1 MFTGLVVLIL
11 GGFVGVER
19 MLQYQGVSLGVIDA
33 LSPLF
38 RIHWFL
44 MIYGFL
50 LSLISLEILALLSFE
65 WSGRVA
71 GSIYRLIYLFLLWL
85 SFLLL
90 IAGYLD
96 LSLLITSSILILV
109 TIYAFRTFLTPSRL
123 GFKPTYYNFLLTA
136 SPGIG
141 AAIILPWVFTRHA
154 TGSVLYEISL
164 ASLAFPTASIIA
176 VESRDIPLLL
186 GGSAGRSSAGRS
198 SVTGYVLL
206 VSGIFLFSLNT
217 SLSIR
222 SIGGLLAIAGAV
234 SALLGSGLLR
244 SLLHGVGRGIVPRH
258 MANYSAIHLV
268 TAFSWLIAGGAL
280 MFASPLALESTA
292 NLRDLLIHAI
302 SLGFIF
308 NIIFGVDAVLMYSHM
323 GISLRKAPK
332 PSYIP
337 YVLLNL
343 SLILRAVYDITGY
356 IGITTLS
363 TPLTGLSVI
372 FFFAL
377 HNIRIMK
384 LRKELAQVAN

>member
-1 MFTGLVVLIL
+1 
-11 GGFVGVER
+11 
-19 MLQYQGVSLGVIDA
+19 
-33 LSPLF
+33 
-38 RIHWFL
+38 
-44 MIYGFL
+44 
-50 LSLISLEILALLSFE
+50 
-65 WSGRVA
+65 
-71 GSIYRLIYLFLLWL
+71 
-85 SFLLL
+85 
-90 IAGYLD
+90 
-96 LSLLITSSILILV
+96 
-109 TIYAFRTFLTPSRL
+109 
-123 GFKPTYYNFLLTA
+123 
-136 SPGIG
+136 
-141 AAIILPWVFTRHA
+141 
-154 TGSVLYEISL
+154 
-164 ASLAFPTASIIA
+164 
-176 VESRDIPLLL
+176 
-186 GGSAGRSSAGRS
+186 
-198 SVTGYVLL
+198 
-206 VSGIFLFSLNT
+206 
-217 SLSIR
+217 
-222 SIGGLLAIAGAV
+222 
-234 SALLGSGLLR
+234 
-244 SLLHGVGRGIVPRH
+244 

-372 FFFAL
+372 FFAL